1 MPPSRARC
9 TLLGSCFITSTVVLS
24 EQSKIAGGIG
34 LSERLCRERRFVR
47 PPWPRKRFSSMP
59 TACIWTA
66 SSWPGRSGTTATDQ
80 RCAPLHLIS
89 SDQGSPASVLRC
101 SVRSVRNADPFRGLF
116 GSRSTSSA
124 CGAAAPPSASA
135 SRSSSAS
142 RCVGRSRIRR
152 LGLARRC
159 AAAADGE
166 ARWQGHRSQHSA
178 IKTESYTGIGSGN
191 AERTVH
197 VRQPRPPALPLRAL
211 TRGSPLRRSP
221 V

>member
-1 MPPSRARC
+1 M
-9 TLLGSCFITSTVVLS
+9 
-24 EQSKIAGGIG
+24 
-34 LSERLCRERRFVR
+34 R

-89 SDQGSPASVLRC
+89 SDQRVLRLPCSVLR
-101 SVRSVRNADPFRGLF
+101 RSVRNADPFRGLF

-152 LGLARRC
+152 SGLARRC